1 MNKPGF
7 FDEYPSFFHTSAT
20 AAFPNRLN
28 ERYRAC
34 IEWNR
39 PIISGKRVVD
49 IASHDGR
56 WSFAAIKAGAS
67 HVVGLEARDHLVKAA
82 QSNLREYGVSENSFR
97 FVLGD
102 AFETID
108 RIEPRSVDTVLC
120 LGFFYHVAN
129 HVLLLSKIARLKPQ
143 HIILDTAV
151 AADHRSVV
159 VFQKENPELESKAV
173 RFDGNVQETVLV
185 GFPSL
190 PAIELMMSN
199 FGWRYEYYPWHG
211 VGIRQW
217 DHIEDYHD
225 GTRVTLR
232 ARSAEA

>member
-1 MNKPGF
+1 MKR
-7 FDEYPSFFHTSAT
+7 STALSRVASIQCSA
-20 AAFPNRLN
+20 
-28 ERYRAC
+28 
-34 IEWNR
+34 W
-39 PIISGKRVVD
+39 
-49 IASHDGR
+49 
-56 WSFAAIKAGAS
+56 
-67 HVVGLEARDHLVKAA
+67 
-82 QSNLREYGVSENSFR
+82 
-97 FVLGD
+97 
-102 AFETID
+102 
-108 RIEPRSVDTVLC
+108 
-120 LGFFYHVAN
+120 GFFYHVAN

-190 PAIELMMSN
+190 PAIELMMSS